1 MDIFDL
7 TGKVAVVTGASSG
20 LGVQFAKA
28 LARQGADLAIVARR
42 LEKLND
48 VSEEIKKMGRKCLA
62 FKCDVTNE
70 QEVNDTVASII
81 EKMGRIDI
89 LVNNA
94 GVAEVVPA
102 ENHTTEQWNRVL
114 NTNLTGVFMF
124 AREAGKNMIENK
136 YGRVINITSM
146 FGHIANTAT
155 QNSSYHASKGAVIN
169 LTRALAAE
177 WAKHGITVNAIGPG
191 FFESEMT
198 GDILS
203 NQEFNNFVSFR
214 CPMGRVG
221 NMGELDSAL
230 IFLAANSSSY
240 VTGQTVFVDG
250 GWTAV

>member
-1 MDIFDL
+1 MDLFDL

-28 LARQGADLAIVARR
+28 LARQGADLVIVARR

-48 VSEEIKKMGRKCLA
+48 VSEEIKKMGRNCLA
-62 FKCDVTNE
+62 LKCDVTNE
-70 QEVNDTVASII
+70 QEVKDTVATIVQ
-81 EKMGRIDI
+81 KMGKIDI

-102 ENHTTEQWNRVL
+102 ENHTTDQWNRVL

-177 WAKHGITVNAIGPG
+177 WAKYGITVNGIGPG

-203 NQEFNNFVSFR
+203 NQEFNNFVRFR

-240 VTGQTVFVDG
+240 ITGQTLFVDG

>member
-1 MDIFDL
+1 MDLFDL

-28 LARQGADLAIVARR
+28 LARQGADLVIVARR

-48 VSEEIKKMGRKCLA
+48 VSEEIKKMGRNCLA
-62 FKCDVTNE
+62 LKCDVTNE
-70 QEVNDTVASII
+70 QEVKDTVATIVQ
-81 EKMGRIDI
+81 KMGKIDI

-102 ENHTTEQWNRVL
+102 ENHTTDQWNRVL

-177 WAKHGITVNAIGPG
+177 WAKYGITVNGIGPG

-240 VTGQTVFVDG
+240 ITGQTLFVDG

>member
-1 MDIFDL
+1 MNLFDL
-7 TGKVAVVTGASSG
+7 SGKVAVVTGASSG

-48 VSEEIKKMGRKCLA
+48 VSKDITAMGRKCFT

-70 QEVNDTVASII
+70 EDVKNTVSDII

-94 GVAEVVPA
+94 GVAELAPA
-102 ENHTTEQWNRVL
+102 EEHTTQQWNRVID
-114 NTNLTGVFMF
+114 TNLTGVFMF
-124 AREAGKNMIENK
+124 AREAGKNMIANR

-146 FGHIANTAT
+146 YGHIANTAS
-155 QNSSYHASKGAVIN
+155 QNVSYHASKGAVIN

-177 WAKHGITVNAIGPG
+177 WAKYGITVNGIGPG

-198 GDILS
+198 GDILENEQFS
-203 NQEFNNFVSFR
+203 DFIKFR
-214 CPMGRVG
+214 CPLGRAG
-221 NMGELDSAL
+221 NAGELDSAL
-230 IFLAANSSSY
+230 IFFAADSSSY
-240 VTGQTVFVDG
+240 VTGQTIFVDG